1 MAQQIINNGESG
13 LIVRNKLNDNF
24 TELYTGK
31 DSVTVANFA
40 ALPAPATVPGQRY
53 WCLASQGV
61 YLINRKPAGA
71 YYSDGVA
78 WTWLGDNPTTAD
90 QLGFVPTGALTSTNV
105 QAAIV
110 EATDRAK
117 QTGTQTAST
126 ISDFDSASR
135 AQTEAE
141 LVAGTNI
148 TITPSGSGAT
158 RQLTIEASG
167 GGGSVTSVTGTAPI
181 ASSGGTTPAISISA
195 ATPSAAGSMSAADK
209 AKLDNITYTVLG
221 ADVTNN
227 TTTPANVGLAFAPAS
242 SSTYLVEVFLNVQT
256 AVTTTGIQIGL
267 SAGASTA
274 IVAATI
280 FVQVPSS
287 TVGSD
292 LVRLSNFVSGGSVIA
307 PGTAFTTLNVSPAFI
322 RSLITTTTGASGNID
337 VVFNS
342 EVGGSLVTV
351 GAGSTMRITKVA

>member
-13 LIVRNKLNDNF
+13 LIVRGKLNDNF

-40 ALPAPATVPGQRY
+40 ALPAPATVTGQRY
-53 WCLASQGV
+53 WCLASQGI

-71 YYSDGVA
+71 YYSDGTT

-105 QAAIV
+105 QSAIV

-158 RQLTIEASG
+158 RQLTIAAS

-181 ASSGGTTPAISISA
+181 ASSGGATPAISISA
-195 ATPSAAGSMSAADK
+195 ATTSAAGSMSAADK
-209 AKLDNITYTVLG
+209 AKLDNITYVVLG
-221 ADVTNN
+221 SQASNSTVNLAPVGMAF
-227 TTTPANVGLAFAPAS
+227 TPASN
-242 SSTYLVEVFLNVQT
+242 STYIVEVFLSVISST
-256 AVTTTGIQIGL
+256 ATVGVQIGL
-267 SAGASTA
+267 GADAGISISSAVVRAVAYNQATLGIERWESLTA
-274 IVAATI
+274 
-280 FVQVPSS
+280 
-287 TVGSD
+287 
-292 LVRLSNFVSGGSVIA
+292 GGSVVA
-307 PGTAFTTLNVSPAFI
+307 LSLNS
-322 RSLITTTTGASGNID
+322 TTGAASAPSFITALIKTGASSTGDIN
-337 VVFNS
+337 VVFKS
-342 EVGGSLVTV
+342 ETAGTFVYVNT
-351 GAGSTMRITKVA
+351 GSTMRITKVA